1 MAGHGRRNDHDCN
14 AEVESR
20 GLRTSPGLGEVS
32 SAREPREGDQRRGRG
47 TPRTVPVAG
56 GLSNPPLPRTGAGRG
71 KGGGRGGVFFFPPP
85 HPSAR
90 APPPPPPKNPPPP
103 TRGTPPG
110 MGR

>member
-56 GLSNPPLPRTGAGRG
+56 GLSNPPPPLTGAGWGRD
-71 KGGGRGGVFFFPPP
+71 GGGGGVFFFPRPP
-85 HPSAR
+85 PCGRSLPPSAH
-90 APPPPPPKNPPPP
+90 N
-103 TRGTPPG
+103 T
-110 MGR
+110 

>member
-1 MAGHGRRNDHDCN
+1 MAGHGRRNDHDRN

-56 GLSNPPLPRTGAGRG
+56 GLSTPPPPRAGAGRG
-71 KGGGRGGVFFFPPP
+71 RGGGRGGLFFLPPP
-85 HPSAR
+85 HPGAR
-90 APPPPPPKNPPPP
+90 PLPHPPPANS
-103 TRGTPPG
+103 TPQS
-110 MGR
+110 

>member
-1 MAGHGRRNDHDCN
+1 MAGHGRRNDHDRN

-56 GLSNPPLPRTGAGRG
+56 GASNPRARDQRARVREDVGAGELS
-71 KGGGRGGVFFFPPP
+71 F
-85 HPSAR
+85 S
-90 APPPPPPKNPPPP
+90 PPP
-103 TRGTPPG
+103 TPLGPPSPP
-110 MGR
+110 RHPTKRPP